1 MGNNTDI
8 VARTLIVC
16 LTGWCIAVSIAYG
29 SLVDRLDV
37 EADRIGRSTVY
48 TYQNWED
55 CGWYSYTDMPE
66 RNLLLSDVV
75 QDILDELDMSY
86 EYREATCEQDVLVK
100 SSGVT
105 E

>member
-1 MGNNTDI
+1 MWNNTDI
-8 VARTLIVC
+8 VARIFIGLLTFWIVA
-16 LTGWCIAVSIAYG
+16 LSIAYG

-37 EADRIGRSTVY
+37 EAARIGRATVY

-55 CGWYSYTDMPE
+55 YGWYSYTDMPE
-66 RNLLLSDVV
+66 RNLPLSDVV

-105 E
+105 K